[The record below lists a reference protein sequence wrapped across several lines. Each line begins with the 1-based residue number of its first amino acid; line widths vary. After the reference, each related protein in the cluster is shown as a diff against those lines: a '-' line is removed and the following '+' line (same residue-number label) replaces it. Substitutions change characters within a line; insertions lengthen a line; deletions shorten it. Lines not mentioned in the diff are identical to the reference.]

1 MSPCKLSG
9 VLYYANLCSVT
20 PIHDNNI
27 TVMVSISIIYYITN
41 RLADSQLFM
50 YFQILRRTQ
59 HFSMKQRFL
68 NPIHHGAWNV
78 TYCRRNIH
86 NDRLLDK
93 RTFIFCH
100 QSNYSGSVVQDRQA
114 LRKMYGLSDFV
125 FTAIT
130 IYSPLLLQENI
141 ESVQNF
147 QSTLFD
153 RLLHNLKL
161 HKHSYSGKGL
171 FDHPL
176 ILSSVT

>member
-1 MSPCKLSG
+1 M
-9 VLYYANLCSVT
+9 
-20 PIHDNNI
+20 
-27 TVMVSISIIYYITN
+27 
-41 RLADSQLFM
+41 
-50 YFQILRRTQ
+50 
-59 HFSMKQRFL
+59 
-68 NPIHHGAWNV
+68 
-78 TYCRRNIH
+78 
-86 NDRLLDK
+86 RLLIQTLAWRESAAETDGYLK
-93 RTFIFCH
+93 HLIIFRQERKIYFCH

-171 FDHPL
+171 FDSPL
-176 ILSSVT
+176 VLSSVT